1 MPGPNRIDPTPIR
14 LSTNV
19 TEARQTPDDSFG
31 RRIANGA
38 TTAANVVAGGAAVA
52 SNFVPG
58 GSIVSAAVSGV
69 TSMSAAGASGQ
80 SFAGGG
86 GLGTSFVTGS
96 SVPGAVSTGGVGV
109 AVGGGTAAV
118 PSVGTTDPTMAS
130 FSSMLNQQAASNTQY
145 LMLQNQ
151 MQQENQVFSTLSNV
165 LKVRHDTAKN
175 SISNIH

>member
-1 MPGPNRIDPTPIR
+1 MPGPNRIDSTPIR
-14 LSTNV
+14 LSTRT

-31 RRIANGA
+31 KRIANGA
-38 TTAANVVAGGAAVA
+38 VTTAGVVANGAAVA

-69 TSMSAAGASGQ
+69 GGMASGGASAVG
-80 SFAGGG
+80 SGIGGG
-86 GLGTSFVTGS
+86 AVGSSFVTGA
-96 SVPGAVSTGGVGV
+96 SVPGSVTSGGVGTS
-109 AVGGGTAAV
+109 VGGSTV
-118 PSVGTTDPTMAS
+118 PTVSSSDPTMAS